1 VKPFS
6 PREKGWVEGLEPG
19 EAIQRSSVT
28 SQQPNPARKPPQP
41 RPTLRTPYHERP
53 HARRVFLHAT
63 LAGMACVSLISRT
76 LASSTIQQTIAQPAL
91 PWLREIAAAT
101 RGVRDVT
108 LSQAEWQRATA
119 VLFERIPLQDILA
132 AVDFESSSRQPR
144 PPRRP
149 RRHHRPPPARHRRA
163 AALATLR
170 SAAFRHA
177 EKPRH
182 RAARPRQHDVGAPRG
197 ARPDTRAPLRP
208 HRRGAEAIWLRPTI
222 DQLSC
227 PGDGTTVSDDHD
239 NVHWLVART
248 PTAWTLDF
256 IAVDLDR
263 SRKTRCGDFVDV
275 HAASPTAD
283 GSLRAP
289 RLDFAGAIA
298 RYGRET

>member
-1 VKPFS
+1 LPQS
-6 PREKGWVEGLEPG
+6 ISNRLPGSLALRDDRAGTIDPRLPDIDGLPRWPRCG
-19 EAIQRSSVT
+19 LRLFGMRKSRAIV
-28 SQQPNPARKPPQP
+28 
-41 RPTLRTPYHERP
+41 P
-53 HARRVFLHAT
+53 HGHANMMSAH
-63 LAGMACVSLISRT
+63 LVVQGRIH
-76 LASSTIQQTIAQPAL
+76 
-91 PWLREIAAAT
+91 
-101 RGVRDVT
+101 VRHYD
-108 LSQAEWQRATA
+108 
-119 VLFERIPLQDILA
+119 RIDE
-132 AVDFESSSRQPR
+132 D
-144 PPRRP
+144 
-149 RRHHRPPPARHRRA
+149 
-163 AALATLR
+163 
-170 SAAFRHA
+170 
-177 EKPRH
+177 
-182 RAARPRQHDVGAPRG
+182 
-197 ARPDTRAPLRP
+197 
-208 HRRGAEAIWLRPTI
+208 AEAIWLRPTI